1 MTSKPTKKQQR
12 LTPTQAR
19 AARRSRKQSRGK
31 FIRYG
36 GAILIVA
43 IALLLI
49 LSLILP
55 GLPIGTGSTGDSETG
70 VNLNPF
76 DNTPEGSWI
85 KIENQGRDHIFPDT
99 EHPDYNSY
107 PATSGWHYNLPIAP
121 VRWGVHEKIIEDE
134 YRLHNLEHGG
144 IAIHYNCESTNE
156 ECQNL
161 IVSLSEFVN
170 QKVNEERF
178 EIILSPYENM
188 ESKIA
193 LTAWDYIDKFETLDL
208 DRINAFIK
216 AHHNSRNAPEWPA
229 R

>member
-12 LTPTQAR
+12 LTATQSR

-31 FIRYG
+31 LLRYG
-36 GAILIVA
+36 GALLIVA

-55 GLPIGTGSTGDSETG
+55 GLPIGTGSTGDSQTG

-76 DNTPEGSWI
+76 DSPPEGNWI
-85 KIENQGRDHIFPDT
+85 KIENQGAEHVFPDS
-99 EHPDYNSY
+99 EHPDYNST

-121 VRWGVHEKIIEDE
+121 VRWGVHDKMIEDE

-144 IAIHYNCESTNE
+144 IAIHYNCQSDDA

-161 IVSLSEFVN
+161 ILSLSEYVN
-170 QKVNEERF
+170 QKVNEERH
-178 EIILSPYENM
+178 EIILSPYNDM
-188 ESKIA
+188 DSKIA
-193 LTAWDYIDKFETLDL
+193 ITAWDYLDKFESFDL
-208 DRINAFIK
+208 DRINAFVD
-216 AHHNSRNAPEWPA
+216 AHHNSRNAPEWGA